1 MTDPAAF
8 KWFPFLAVGWI
19 ALALAVSI
27 AFRKR
32 RGKPI
37 FPKAPLDALFS
48 ERGCSGSSF
57 DTPWARIGGA
67 QNCLLVALAPQKLT
81 IIPIFPFNLIFL
93 PEIYGLDHSLD
104 ISAIQEVV
112 DRKGILGRRLMI
124 TYADP
129 KTRRVELR
137 LRHHDAFVGSLQKLG
152 IRVATVSP
160 PRHPARERHCHR
172 VGEHRPGIGAGGHRL
187 FRRADAVER
196 LGEHRR

>member
-27 AFRKR
+27 ALRNK
-32 RGKPI
+32 RGKAI

-48 ERGCSGSSF
+48 ERGCSGRSL

-67 QNCLLVALAPQKLT
+67 RNCLLVALAPQKLT

-104 ISAIQEVV
+104 ISDIREVA
-112 DRKGILGRRLMI
+112 DRKGIFGRHLTI

-129 KTRRVELR
+129 KIRRMELR
-137 LRHHDAFVGSLQKLG
+137 LRHHDAFIGSLQKLG
-152 IRVATVSP
+152 VRVATV
-160 PRHPARERHCHR
+160 
-172 VGEHRPGIGAGGHRL
+172 
-187 FRRADAVER
+187 
-196 LGEHRR
+196 

>member
-8 KWFPFLAVGWI
+8 KWFPLLAVGWI
-19 ALALAVSI
+19 ALAIAVSI
-27 AFRKR
+27 TFRKK

-48 ERGCSGSSF
+48 ERGCSGCSL

-67 QNCLLVALAPQKLT
+67 RNCLLVALTPQKLT

-104 ISAIQEVV
+104 ISAIQEVA
-112 DRKGILGRRLMI
+112 DRKGILGRHLTI

-129 KTRRVELR
+129 QVRRVELR
-137 LRHHDAFVGSLQKLG
+137 LRHHDAFTGSLQKLG
-152 IRVATVSP
+152 VRVATV
-160 PRHPARERHCHR
+160 
-172 VGEHRPGIGAGGHRL
+172 
-187 FRRADAVER
+187 
-196 LGEHRR
+196 